1 MLTLDELM
9 ERMLT
14 QYDADDIINILHI
27 STEDLLDKFDYKVAE
42 HYEELQNELD

>member
-9 ERMLT
+9 DRLLT

-27 STEDLLDKFDYKVAE
+27 STEELLEKFDYKVAE
-42 HYEELQNELD
+42 RYEELNDEFA